1 MTDEATRIVAVA
13 SQNRR
18 EVTGH
23 LGRCRRFWVYPLSS
37 EAAGERRLVEL
48 SLDQSLHAVAPG
60 WPPPLDGVDVVIC
73 AGMGTGMAR
82 RLAGFGVEVL
92 VTSELDP
99 DVAVRRYLAGDLPVP
114 PAVDSDDPQGDLHA

>member
-1 MTDEATRIVAVA
+1 MIEKATRIVAVA

-23 LGRCRRFWVYPLSS
+23 VGRCRRFWLYSVGGDV
-37 EAAGERRLVEL
+37 AGGRRLVEL

-60 WPPPLDGVDVVIC
+60 WPSPLDGVDVLIC
-73 AGMGTGMAR
+73 AGMGAGMAR
-82 RLAGFGVEVL
+82 RLAGFGVEAL

-99 DVAVRRYLAGDLPVP
+99 DVAVTRYLAGDLPVP
-114 PAVDSDDPQGDLHA
+114 SARQCDDSQGDL